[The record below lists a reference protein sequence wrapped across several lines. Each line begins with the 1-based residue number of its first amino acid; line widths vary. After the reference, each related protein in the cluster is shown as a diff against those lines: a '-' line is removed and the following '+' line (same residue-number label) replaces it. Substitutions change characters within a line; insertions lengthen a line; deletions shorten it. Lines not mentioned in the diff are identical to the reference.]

1 MLLPPAV
8 VPFHHLFRI
17 KKKLGIAHIII
28 IITIFAHDLS
38 KMKKKIELLMVVAA
52 VFVVLTVSCGKD
64 SPLESGDFAEANFL
78 LSVEFPK
85 TRTGIPVSAIE
96 QEKITIYY
104 GDIHQTSFQQGSIM
118 GDSLVFNYPVLL
130 KVGNP
135 GRLRATYVHETYLAA
150 TVLPGV
156 ETLSDSLFVDSD
168 APSTLHISYN
178 EDVYTIMLN
187 FKHCNALA
195 DFTLWE
201 SKAKEVTPLIDKLF
215 VLTSNDDGTEKMYM
229 DTNSKVILPAGCVL
243 KYVTLFL
250 TDGKEVQIK
259 NNTPVVFERNKRYSI
274 RISMDSKQLSI
285 EPEEGFENWE

>member
-1 MLLPPAV
+1 
-8 VPFHHLFRI
+8 
-17 KKKLGIAHIII
+17 
-28 IITIFAHDLS
+28 
-38 KMKKKIELLMVVAA
+38 MKKKIEQLPAVV
-52 VFVVLTVSCGKD
+52 VVIFVVLTASCGKD

-104 GDIHQTSFQQGSIM
+104 GDIHQTSFQQGSIT

-135 GRLRATYVHETYLAA
+135 GRLRATYVYETWPTA
-150 TVLPGV
+150 VLPGV
-156 ETLSDSLFVDSD
+156 ETLSDSLFADSD
-168 APSTLHISYN
+168 VPSTLHISYS
-178 EDVYTIMLN
+178 EDVYTITLN

-201 SKAKEVTPLIDKLF
+201 GEAKEVTPLLDKIF
-215 VLTSNDDGTEKMYM
+215 VLASNDDGTEKMYM

-250 TDGKEVQIK
+250 TDGKEVRIK

-274 RISMDSKQLSI
+274 RISTDSKQLSI
-285 EPEEGFENWE
+285 EPEEGIENWE